1 MKRILNLLLSSMM
14 ILGITSIS
22 TEACTRA
29 VYTTKSGNVIVGR
42 TMDWMAQEYPF
53 IRKNPR
59 GIKYKSTNF
68 KNGLSWT
75 SKYGSVAISG
85 SFKGVNS
92 GVNEKGLEVD
102 CLWLDISDYGKLSAN
117 EKAISIVDFTQ
128 YLLDNFATVDEVVKF
143 IKTTNPR
150 ITLGKDANILG
161 VELKLHFVVTDKTGN
176 NVLIEYLDGK
186 VNLHNYKGRFVVTND
201 PEYNRMT
208 AIRDYYEQLGIG
220 RNMPGSS
227 LSEAR
232 FVYTTGWLNQYTE
245 NILPGYIEGIPNKN
259 FDEQAVMSVLSLMR
273 GVSTPLGVEIE
284 GDPNNTSTLWRTVT
298 DLKNNKFYFDSAL
311 TMATFWVDY
320 TKLDYSSK
328 KKELPLTGKTFLGDI
343 TELLND

>member
-1 MKRILNLLLSSMM
+1 MKRFTNLLLAAML
-14 ILGITSIS
+14 ILGTTSIS

-29 VYTTKSGNVIVGR
+29 VYTTKKDTVIVGR
-42 TMDWMAQEYPF
+42 TMDWAAQESPY

-59 GIKYKSTNF
+59 GVKYKSTNF
-68 KNGLSWT
+68 KNGLTWT
-75 SKYGSVAISG
+75 SKYGSVVISG
-85 SFKGVNS
+85 EFKGANS

-102 CLWLDISDYGKLSAN
+102 CLWLDVSNYGKLSSN
-117 EKAISIVDFTQ
+117 EKAISIVDFPQ
-128 YLLDNFATVDEVVKF
+128 YLLDNFSTVNEVINF
-143 IKTTNPR
+143 LKTTNPR
-150 ITLGKDANILG
+150 IVLGKDATILG
-161 VELKLHFVVTDKTGN
+161 TELRLHFVATDKTGN
-176 NVLIEYLDGK
+176 NVLIEYIDGK

-201 PEYNRMT
+201 PEYTKMT
-208 AIRDYYEQLGIG
+208 AIKDYFEQLGIG

-232 FVYTTGWLNQYTE
+232 FVYTTGWLNQFTE
-245 NILPGYIEGIPNKN
+245 GVLPGYIEGINDKS

-311 TMATFWVDY
+311 TMATMWVDY
-320 TKLDYSSK
+320 TKLDYSK
-328 KKELPLTGKTFLGDI
+328 TKELPLKGKSLFGDI
-343 TELLND
+343 TELLNK